1 MSWKNLRG
9 NIPNKSYFSNVDCL
23 DGEFVRSSLLKA
35 YFGVPSLTQLYLF
48 CHAFV
53 AKQLDKYISFCSIS
67 KNLTHFKTKLV
78 GDDCNKTQQNWF
90 GYFSVRK
97 NPQFLQILFGRCGR
111 SNTSSP
117 LLSQSNANSKLIMTG
132 PRACSRAWLSLPVIR
147 EKGAI

>member
-1 MSWKNLRG
+1 MPFSTLHTTDRGMSWKNLRG

-78 GDDCNKTQQNWF
+78 GDDCNKTQQNFMVWVL
-90 GYFSVRK
+90 FSQKEPAILANTFWALWSVEHFKPPTQPIKRK
-97 NPQFLQILFGRCGR
+97 L
-111 SNTSSP
+111 
-117 LLSQSNANSKLIMTG
+117 
-132 PRACSRAWLSLPVIR
+132 
-147 EKGAI
+147 